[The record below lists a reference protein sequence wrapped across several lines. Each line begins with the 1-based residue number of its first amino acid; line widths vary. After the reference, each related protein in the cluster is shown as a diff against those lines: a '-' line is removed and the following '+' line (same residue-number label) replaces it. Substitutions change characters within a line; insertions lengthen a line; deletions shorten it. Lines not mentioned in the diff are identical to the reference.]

1 MTIRLTMFCVFLCA
15 LGMISCKEGKDTK
28 KKKLSLDSRYLQIE
42 NIHSFANCN
51 GPNGDYTT
59 EVTSEKDGNLT
70 FYQVYE
76 YRDSPFRAELI
87 SFDKGYVITEN
98 GKDSDTLSNISIEMI
113 RSHDFHRLQT
123 NPKAFFEDIEFEKD
137 LENKLELYSGI
148 DRLKNPV
155 KLYYDPKM
163 EQIRIIE
170 FLNMMDTTEVI
181 KIEYKKWLESDYGK
195 LAKEIEIVQAK
206 KDTFNFDFKTIQI
219 NK

>member
-1 MTIRLTMFCVFLCA
+1 MTIRLILFCVFLCA
-15 LGMISCKEGKDTK
+15 LGMISCKEEKDTK

-51 GPNGDYTT
+51 GPNGNYTT

-76 YRDSPFRAELI
+76 YGDLPFRAEL
-87 SFDKGYVITEN
+87 SSYDKGYVLAEN
-98 GKDSDTLSNISIEMI
+98 GKVSDTLTNISIEMI

-123 NPKAFFEDIEFEKD
+123 NPKSFFKDIEFEKD
-137 LENKLELYSGI
+137 LENELELYSGI
-148 DRLKNPV
+148 DRLNNPV

-163 EQIRIIE
+163 EQIKIIE
-170 FLNMMDTTEVI
+170 FPNMMDTTEVI

-195 LAKEIEIVQAK
+195 LAKEIEIIQAE
-206 KDTFNFDFKTIQI
+206 KDTFNFNFKTIEI
-219 NK
+219 NE